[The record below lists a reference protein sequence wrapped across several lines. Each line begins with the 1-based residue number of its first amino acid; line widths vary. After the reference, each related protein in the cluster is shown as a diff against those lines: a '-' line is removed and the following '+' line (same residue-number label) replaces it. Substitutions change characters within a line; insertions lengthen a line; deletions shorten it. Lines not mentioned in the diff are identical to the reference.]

1 MTQENIEQDL
11 QFIKKTLE
19 NNRRKLVDNGV
30 FYILWGVMSVLGT
43 AISYIFINQNMLYIL
58 PFFWLA
64 FIILFIF
71 IQKFV
76 DRKTEP
82 HEHITS
88 FGWKVFNAVW
98 LSVGITAV
106 LLSTLFFT
114 TSIIPVPVFL
124 GSIAAVFGIAYYLS
138 GIINDLKFL
147 TYLSFAWWT
156 ATVILVLWEQ
166 FINLYYIA
174 MFFAGL
180 ILFLQVIPGII
191 IYKKWKRDYA

>member
-1 MTQENIEQDL
+1 MTTEKVEQDIR
-11 QFIKKTLE
+11 FIKKVLE
-19 NNRRKLVDNGV
+19 DNRRILIDNGV
-30 FYILWGVMSVLGT
+30 FYILWGAMTVLGT

-58 PFFWLA
+58 PFFWPA

-71 IQKFV
+71 IQKFL

-82 HEHITS
+82 NEHISS
-88 FGWKVFNAVW
+88 FGWKLFNAVW
-98 LSVGITAV
+98 QSVGITGV
-106 LLSTLFFT
+106 LLTTLFFT
-114 TSIIPVPVFL
+114 TSVIPLPVFL

-147 TYLSFAWWT
+147 TYLSFAWWA
-156 ATVILVLWEQ
+156 ATIILVLWEQ

>member
-43 AISYIFINQNMLYIL
+43 AISYIFINLNMLHIL
-58 PFFWLA
+58 PYFWLG
-64 FIILFIF
+64 FIIIFFF
-71 IQKFV
+71 IQKIL
-76 DRKTEP
+76 DRKTESNK
-82 HEHITS
+82 HIVT

-180 ILFLQVIPGII
+180 IFFLQVIPGIM

>member
-43 AISYIFINQNMLYIL
+43 AISYIFINLNMLHIL
-58 PFFWLA
+58 PYFWLG
-64 FIILFIF
+64 FIIIFFF
-71 IQKFV
+71 IQKIL
-76 DRKTEP
+76 DRKTESDK
-82 HEHITS
+82 HIVT